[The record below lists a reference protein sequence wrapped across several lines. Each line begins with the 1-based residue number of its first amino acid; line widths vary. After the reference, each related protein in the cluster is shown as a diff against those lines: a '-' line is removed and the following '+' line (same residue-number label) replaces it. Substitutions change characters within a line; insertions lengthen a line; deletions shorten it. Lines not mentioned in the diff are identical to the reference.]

1 MQKCTDLKL
10 EKQIENLPLRHH
22 THLLKLTAMF
32 IIILGII
39 VLIIGYTMA
48 RVNYQARKYTGLIK
62 GAGIGLVIV
71 GVLLTSLIQIEPGEV
86 GVQKLFGKVSDR
98 ILESGLNVKNPL
110 VIIVPFDVRT
120 QNYTMSGVETE
131 GEISGDD
138 AIRVLSADGLEVIID
153 LTVLYK
159 VIPGEAPRILR
170 EIGTDYKNV
179 IVRPICRTKIRDNA
193 VYYEAVA
200 LYSSKRDEFQARIF
214 KSIESDFKDR
224 GLLLEQLLVRNI
236 NLPASVKTTIE
247 SKINAEQE
255 AQKMTFV
262 LQKEKQ
268 EAERKR
274 VEAQGIAD
282 YQKIISLSLT
292 DKQLQYEMIKAITN
306 SPNAKLI
313 IMGDGKNTPIILN
326 GN

>member
-1 MQKCTDLKL
+1 
-10 EKQIENLPLRHH
+10 
-22 THLLKLTAMF
+22 MF
-32 IIILGII
+32 VIILGVIL
-39 VLIIGYTMA
+39 LIIGYSVAKMSMF
-48 RVNYQARKYTGLIK
+48 VRKYAGLIK
-62 GAGIGLVIV
+62 ATGFGLILIGLLI
-71 GVLLTSLIQIEPGEV
+71 TSLIQIEPGEV
-86 GVQKLFGKVSDR
+86 GVQKLFGKVNDH
-98 ILESGLNVKNPL
+98 ILESGLNLKNPF
-110 VIIVPFDVRT
+110 VMVVPFDIKT

-159 VIPGEAPRILR
+159 VIPAEAPKILK
-170 EIGTDYKNV
+170 EIGINYKNI
-179 IVRPICRTKIRDNA
+179 IVRPICRTRIRDNA
-193 VYYEAVA
+193 VYYEAVS
-200 LYSSKRDEFQARIF
+200 LYSSKRDEFQDRIF
-214 KSIESDFKDR
+214 KGIESDFKNR

-236 NLPASVKTTIE
+236 TLPASVKIAIE